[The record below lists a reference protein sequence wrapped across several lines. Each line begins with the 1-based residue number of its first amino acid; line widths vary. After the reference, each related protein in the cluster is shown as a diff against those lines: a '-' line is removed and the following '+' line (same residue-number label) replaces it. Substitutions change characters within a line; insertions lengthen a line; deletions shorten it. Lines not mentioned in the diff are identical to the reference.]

1 MKIQDFISGGYYINL
16 DYRQDKNK
24 HMQDELLKHGL
35 GNYIHRFSAIS
46 AFDKIE
52 YIKEDH
58 DKMIAASSA
67 TALSH
72 RSVIEKAKQ
81 LGWENILILE
91 DDAQFYE
98 CAEYKG
104 IEVVE
109 KALDQLSVIDNWEI
123 YFLGANL
130 YDTTLTLSSPN
141 LIKCNCCVSTQAYI
155 LNSNTFDTIL
165 NQDKI
170 THMDVFLNNTFNQ
183 KYISYPLAVIQ
194 KPNEI
199 SDLGGHLSVSVEF
212 WENHYNKPI
221 VNL

>member
-16 DYRQDKNK
+16 DYRKDKKK
-24 HMQDELLKHGL
+24 HIENELLKYGL
-35 GNYIHRFSAIS
+35 ESYVHRFSAIS
-46 AFDKIE
+46 AFNKTE
-52 YIKEDH
+52 YIREDSE
-58 DKMIAASSA
+58 KMIAASTA

-72 RSVIEKAKQ
+72 ISVVEKAKY
-81 LGWENILILE
+81 LGWENVLILE

-98 CAEYKG
+98 CSEYKG

-109 KALDQLSVIDNWEI
+109 KALDQLSVIDNWEV

-130 YDTTLTLSSPN
+130 YDNILTLASPN

-155 LNSNTFDTIL
+155 LNSNTFDKII
-165 NQDKI
+165 NQDMI
-170 THMDVFLNNTFNQ
+170 THMDVFLDNTFNE
-183 KYISYPLAVIQ
+183 KYISYPLSVIQ

-199 SDLGGHLSVSVEF
+199 SDIGGHLSVPVEF

-221 VNL
+221 E